1 MPTKPRVLIVSE
13 HASAR
18 FGGEAA
24 LPLHYF
30 RVLRRRGYN
39 VWLITHSRTRTEL
52 SQTFPGEER
61 IVYVEDTRLHI
72 LMWRL
77 GDWLP
82 SRVAYFT
89 TGFVSRLAA
98 QLEQRKL
105 VRALVS
111 AHGIDVIHQPMPVSP
126 REPSLVY
133 GFGVPV
139 VIGPMNGGMEYPPAF
154 AHARGLLERWLL
166 RAGRFASWGLNRLLP
181 GKHAAALL
189 LVANERT
196 RRALPPGLR
205 APVVELVENGV
216 DISLWNASAVP
227 EQPATGHDGVT
238 TFVFLGRLVDWKAV
252 DLLLQSFKRAAEHS
266 AIRLLIIGDGA
277 ERARLQALATQLD
290 ILAQARREVGRVF
303 FAGWLPQAEC
313 AVELRQADCL
323 VLSSLLECG
332 GAVVLEAMCAGKPV
346 VATAWGGPADYLDP
360 SCGVLVPPG
369 GREALIQ
376 GFSAAMTRLAAAP
389 ELRLEMGRRGREK
402 VMRDF
407 DWEVKVDRV
416 LALYEEVRSNDSSG
430 QRRLAAP

>member
-1 MPTKPRVLIVSE
+1 MTTQPRVLIVSE
-13 HASAR
+13 HASAS

-39 VWLITHSRTRTEL
+39 VWLITHARTREEL
-52 SQTFPGEER
+52 SRTFPGEQR

-77 GDWLP
+77 GRRLP
-82 SRVAYFT
+82 GRIAYFT
-89 TGFVSRLAA
+89 VGFVSRFAA
-98 QLEQRKL
+98 QLKQRKL
-105 VRALVS
+105 VRSLV
-111 AHGIDVIHQPMPVSP
+111 AEHGIDVIHQPMPVSP
-126 REPSLVY
+126 REPSLMC

-154 AHARGLLERWLL
+154 ARSRGLIERWLV
-166 RAGRFASWGLNRLLP
+166 RAGRLASWGLNRLLP
-181 GKHAAALL
+181 GKRVAALL

-216 DISLWNASAVP
+216 DVSLWNADTVASRPVSGA
-227 EQPATGHDGVT
+227 AGVT
-238 TFVFLGRLVDWKAV
+238 TFAFLGRLVDWKAV
-252 DLLLQSFKRAAEHS
+252 DLLLQAFQRAARRC
-266 AIRLLIIGDGA
+266 AIRLLIIGDGTD
-277 ERARLQALATQLD
+277 RARLQDLAAQLD
-290 ILAQARREVGRVF
+290 ILARERTDVGRVYF
-303 FAGWLPQAEC
+303 VGWLTQAEC

-346 VATAWGGPADYLDP
+346 IATAWGGPVDYLDP
-360 SCGVLVPPG
+360 SCGVLVAPD
-369 GREALIQ
+369 GREGLIE
-376 GFSAAMTRLAAAP
+376 GFAAAMTRLAAAP
-389 ELRLEMGRRGREK
+389 ELRREMGRAGREK

-416 LALYEEVRSNDSSG
+416 LALYEQVRS
-430 QRRLAAP
+430 